1 MGKQEP
7 SVNIRELGQSRQCQ
21 LAPQLQR
28 NNLSKPKYF
37 LRTIRTYLLVA
48 GSPWEFLRMWM
59 KQLFLYLHEMYKCS
73 WVLGSLF
80 FSPWLYLMCVSSRLR
95 AQRDKCTVHP
105 HHNSTM
111 FNYSPSKDTGQLSF
125 KLVLYLWMIENQ
137 PSQYQDQ
144 IRELV
149 PTNLENGELEIK
161 IISQSARWL
170 QLDFWY
176 HIGKPL
182 LTTYICCA
190 ELMLAL
196 VHIFSSCLHR
206 QLFTIADGWWI
217 SNFNWGEHV

>member
-1 MGKQEP
+1 M
-7 SVNIRELGQSRQCQ
+7 
-21 LAPQLQR
+21 QR
-28 NNLSKPKYF
+28 NNLSTPKYF

-137 PSQYQDQ
+137 PSQYSVSGSDQGTCSYKLGEWGVGDQDH
-144 IRELV
+144 IPVCTMAATRL
-149 PTNLENGELEIK
+149 L
-161 IISQSARWL
+161 ISYWKATANYIYLLCRINACACSHFLKLSPPAAVYNRWWMM
-170 QLDFWY
+170 DFQ
-176 HIGKPL
+176 
-182 LTTYICCA
+182 
-190 ELMLAL
+190 
-196 VHIFSSCLHR
+196 F
-206 QLFTIADGWWI
+206 
-217 SNFNWGEHV
+217 